1 MTAPRHGDTSDNSGT
16 QKDTDRIASTLS
28 QRCSSLARRIL
39 SGAGMATMV
48 AHTMISAHESPEE
61 WTCDLQAHG
70 ITASGRFLVALRSH
84 PTQALCQVPAG
95 LPTDVRLEISK
106 DAPEPAI
113 RLLAASL
120 HVLATVTWLTPDQID
135 HLLATDVLPSEV
147 SIIAGFDDALIGVIA
162 PHRAILHDAM
172 GSTEID
178 IPALIN
184 DIPADE
190 VFPSAEDELS
200 ALDIVASLGNLH
212 LSQLCDGVRKK
223 TVLGC
228 SCWSRATHHACPHT
242 VGRVFCADIDRTGLT
257 LMYVNPDQTGAMFIP
272 LEQDATSLTELKAAV
287 ARLPLSSDPVR
298 PTRV

>member
-1 MTAPRHGDTSDNSGT
+1 MTAPRHGDTSDNSDA

-48 AHTMISAHESPEE
+48 AHSMISAHESPEE

>member
-1 MTAPRHGDTSDNSGT
+1 MTAPRHGDTSDNSDA

-48 AHTMISAHESPEE
+48 AHSMISAHESPEE

-135 HLLATDVLPSEV
+135 HLLATDVLQSEV